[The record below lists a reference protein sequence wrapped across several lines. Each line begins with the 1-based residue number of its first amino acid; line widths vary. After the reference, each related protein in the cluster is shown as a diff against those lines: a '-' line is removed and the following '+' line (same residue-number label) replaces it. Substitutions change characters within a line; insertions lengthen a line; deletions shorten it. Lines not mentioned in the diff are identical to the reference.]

1 MGDLQ
6 TFLYRHDSYRAHF
19 FLDFWDVFFE
29 AVLERTFFLLDAAAL
44 DSTFAIAFLGAALLV
59 PKTFVTYLVFGL
71 IFTGFFAGVAAFFAG
86 GAAFFTAT
94 GLAAFLASTFGFAG
108 VLLGPFLPSVFFCPS
123 LFFAAGFFPSLTSFF
138 ATFSSTLRAYF
149 RSLLFLM
156 GDAALAGGADLV
168 GVFSRALVS
177 LAAAALVSALG
188 ASFLSASFLGS
199 SFCLARGVL
208 GAGAGDFE
216 ALWGVAS
223 RPFLVGVAEGFLTGV
238 VSLPILAGV
247 AFLP

>member
-1 MGDLQ
+1 M
-6 TFLYRHDSYRAHF
+6 
-19 FLDFWDVFFE
+19 
-29 AVLERTFFLLDAAAL
+29 LDAAAL
-44 DSTFAIAFLGAALLV
+44 DSSFAIAFLGAALLV

-71 IFTGFFAGVAAFFAG
+71 LVTGFFAGVAAFFAG
-86 GAAFFTAT
+86 GAAFFTA
-94 GLAAFLASTFGFAG
+94 TFGFAG

-216 ALWGVAS
+216 AL
-223 RPFLVGVAEGFLTGV
+223 
-238 VSLPILAGV
+238 
-247 AFLP
+247 

>member
-1 MGDLQ
+1 
-6 TFLYRHDSYRAHF
+6 
-19 FLDFWDVFFE
+19 
-29 AVLERTFFLLDAAAL
+29 VLERTFFLLDAAAL
-44 DSTFAIAFLGAALLV
+44 DSTLAIAFLGAALLV

-71 IFTGFFAGVAAFFAG
+71 LETGFFAGVAAFFAG

-108 VLLGPFLPSVFFCPS
+108 ALLEPFLPSVFFPS
-123 LFFAAGFFPSLTSFF
+123 FFFSLGFFASLTSFL

-177 LAAAALVSALG
+177 LAAAAALVSALG
-188 ASFLSASFLGS
+188 ASFLGASFLGS

-216 ALWGVAS
+216 TL
-223 RPFLVGVAEGFLTGV
+223 
-238 VSLPILAGV
+238 
-247 AFLP
+247 

>member
-1 MGDLQ
+1 
-6 TFLYRHDSYRAHF
+6 
-19 FLDFWDVFFE
+19 
-29 AVLERTFFLLDAAAL
+29 
-44 DSTFAIAFLGAALLV
+44 LV

-71 IFTGFFAGVAAFFAG
+71 LVTGFFAGVAAFFAG
-86 GAAFFTAT
+86 GAAFFRAT

-108 VLLGPFLPSVFFCPS
+108 VLLGPFLPSVFFS
-123 LFFAAGFFPSLTSFF
+123 SFFFSAGFFPSLASFF

-188 ASFLSASFLGS
+188 ASFLGAYFLGS

-216 ALWGVAS
+216 AL
-223 RPFLVGVAEGFLTGV
+223 
-238 VSLPILAGV
+238 
-247 AFLP
+247 